1 MSFNFRKQ
9 KDIQKPRT
17 KQALVKR
24 NVPKIQWYILS
35 AIIASPLIYFVFDF
49 LSESYIVSAPGFVTF
64 DTVSVRA
71 PGQGYIA
78 NIDVKEGQSVAK
90 NQTLLEF
97 SSPQIDHRIA
107 LLEQEIK
114 TLEELKANTVNK
126 ELAHFEEMSDE
137 AKRSIVKS
145 QKHVDTLEKHRKN
158 GLVNIFDLND
168 AREELHAAKIQ
179 LSDIQRKMRESQH
192 KFKFSIENNYDDKIR
207 KTQHEISQLNEQKQ
221 AFSIKAPANL
231 TVINVLAYPGEYVTN
246 GTKLMNLATDK
257 NFSFRAFLKGKHMS
271 DVKKDQVVTV
281 MFPDKT
287 KVKGIVYNTPKFVG
301 DLPTETSLLKSEDK
315 KVVLMIKPTQEVPKK
330 YQIYGISVKVTI

>member
-158 GLVNIFDLND
+158 GLVNIFDLN
-168 AREELHAAKIQ
+168 AI
-179 LSDIQRKMRESQH
+179 
-192 KFKFSIENNYDDKIR
+192 FS
-207 KTQHEISQLNEQKQ
+207 
-221 AFSIKAPANL
+221 
-231 TVINVLAYPGEYVTN
+231 
-246 GTKLMNLATDK
+246 
-257 NFSFRAFLKGKHMS
+257 
-271 DVKKDQVVTV
+271 
-281 MFPDKT
+281 
-287 KVKGIVYNTPKFVG
+287 
-301 DLPTETSLLKSEDK
+301 
-315 KVVLMIKPTQEVPKK
+315 
-330 YQIYGISVKVTI
+330 